1 MVNVNKL
8 RGKIVENGLSVEEI
22 ADKIGI
28 DRSTFYR
35 RLNSGG
41 ENFLI
46 KEVDAIAKIL
56 NLTSNEAATIF
67 FAQYVA

>member
-8 RGKIVENGLSVEEI
+8 RGKIVENGLSVEEV

-28 DRSTFYR
+28 DRSTLYR

-41 ENFLI
+41 EGFLI
-46 KEVDAIAKIL
+46 KEADAIVKIL
-56 NLTSNEAATIF
+56 HLTSNEATAIF
-67 FAQYVA
+67 FAQCVA